1 MDTDRSATK
10 ASAQTATNLR
20 VGIVGGGP
28 GGLMTAFLLERQL
41 KVPCDITIFE
51 ADSRVGGKI
60 ITRQFSLAPVRYEA
74 GVAELYNY
82 SQLGPDPLREL
93 VAELGLSV
101 SPMVGE
107 TVVMDNR
114 ILKSPDDIGS
124 EFGEHA
130 SRAWKDFNRAARS
143 AISPAQYYESDW
155 ETDNKDPLAN
165 ESFHE
170 LLTKIGDDAA
180 RRYVEVRVHSD
191 LATEPHLTHAI
202 YGLQN
207 YLMDEPDYMQLYSIN
222 GGLDL
227 IPRTLADR
235 IKARVLLHHTVT
247 RVEKTPVGHYRVYS
261 RTHSEV
267 RWEDFD
273 YVVIA
278 LPNNWIPSVSW
289 GDPLLSDAMY
299 RHHAYYDH
307 PAHYLRVSVLFTKPF
322 WRQQIAE
329 SYFMLDAF
337 GGCCVYDESS
347 RNPAGGYGVLSWL
360 LAGEPAL
367 SMGNSDDASLID
379 TVLDSLPRSMLHGRR
394 YFVEG
399 RVHRWLGSV
408 DGLPGGFPEREPES
422 RHQPEPEQ
430 HPGLFVVG
438 DYLFD
443 STINGVLDS
452 AQVVA
457 DWIEEDV
464 QEKLAPAA
472 VVVTE
477 AKQPSVPSPEPS

>member
-1 MDTDRSATK
+1 
-10 ASAQTATNLR
+10 
-20 VGIVGGGP
+20 
-28 GGLMTAFLLERQL
+28 MTAYLLEKRL

-60 ITRQFSLAPVRYEA
+60 VTREFSHAPVRYEA
-74 GVAELYNY
+74 GAAELYNY

-93 VAELGLSV
+93 VTELGLSV
-101 SPMVGE
+101 SPMAGE
-107 TVVMDNR
+107 TVVMGER
-114 ILKSPDDIGS
+114 ILKSPEDIRR

-130 SRAWKDFNRAARS
+130 SRAWKGFNHFARS

-155 ETDNKDPLAN
+155 QTDNKDPLAN
-165 ESFHE
+165 ETFHD
-170 LLTKIGDDAA
+170 LLAKVDDQAA
-180 RRYVEVRVHSD
+180 RHYIEVRVHSD
-191 LATEPHLTHAI
+191 LATEPHLTHAM

-207 YLMDEPDYMQLYSIN
+207 YLMDESDYMQLYSIN

-227 IPRTLADR
+227 LPRALADR
-235 IKARVLLHHTVT
+235 IKARVLLNHTVT
-247 RVEKTPVGHYRVYS
+247 RVEKTPVGLYRVYS

-278 LPNNWIPSVSW
+278 LPNNWIPSIAW
-289 GDPLLSDAMY
+289 GDAVLSDAMY
-299 RHHAYYDH
+299 RHHVYYDY
-307 PAHYLRVSVLFTKPF
+307 PAHYLRVSVMFEKPF
-322 WRQQIAE
+322 WREQIAE
-329 SYFMLDAF
+329 SFFMLDAF

-347 RNPAGGYGVLSWL
+347 RTPTGKYGVLSWL

-367 SMGNSDDASLID
+367 SMNNSDDGALID
-379 TVLDSLPRSMLHGRR
+379 AVLDSLPGPLLHGRQ

-399 RVHRWLGSV
+399 HVHRWLGTV

-422 RHQPEPEQ
+422 RHQPEPQQ
-430 HPGLFVVG
+430 HPELFVVG

-452 AQVVA
+452 AEVVT
-457 DWIEEDV
+457 DWIAESV
-464 QEKLAPAA
+464 QEKIARAA
-472 VVVTE
+472 SVATD
-477 AKQPSVPSPEPS
+477 AKQSPVPPPEPS